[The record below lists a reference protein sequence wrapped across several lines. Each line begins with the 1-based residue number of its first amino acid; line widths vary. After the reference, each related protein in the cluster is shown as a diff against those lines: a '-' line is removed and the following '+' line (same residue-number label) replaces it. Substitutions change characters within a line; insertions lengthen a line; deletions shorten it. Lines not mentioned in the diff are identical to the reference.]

1 MKRLFI
7 STTNNVEN
15 GKAISYY
22 GVVSSHLV
30 AGTGFLSD
38 FAASFSDFFG
48 GRSGSYRRQME
59 SLYDEALDELS
70 DKARQ
75 LGANAVLGLKI
86 DMDNISGKGMSMF
99 MITAV
104 GTAAK
109 IEFSQDTHEDGRSE
123 TVTSTALMHE
133 LAKREILKNLNDKDA
148 ILPQKS
154 WEYILRS
161 PDVDYLIPLTNRYFN
176 VVKHSNDYDSSYY
189 AKFVE
194 NYGLYL
200 QMTQRDLAVNAVYQ
214 GMYDD
219 DYSAIASDLIK
230 DHQLFD
236 AKEILKLVQAHHLR
250 RAVNLLNT
258 EQPAYTESDLKDI
271 ETLIAAFDSLPDLGK
286 IELVK
291 SGMFGKETEKYICR
305 HGHQNAKEEEYC
317 LDCRENIK
325 GLTFDDQKSIEEF
338 KQKAAVLKEMLS
350 IID

>member
-15 GKAISYY
+15 GKAIAYY

-38 FAASFSDFFG
+38 FAAGLSDFFG

-75 LGANAVLGLKI
+75 LGANSVLGLKI

-109 IEFSQDTHEDGRSE
+109 IEFNQTVQEKGRPE
-123 TVTSTALMHE
+123 AVTSTALMHE
-133 LAKREILKNLNDKDA
+133 MAKREILKNLNDEFA
-148 ILPQKS
+148 VLPQKS
-154 WEYILRS
+154 WEYILKS
-161 PDVDYLIPLTNRYFN
+161 PDVEYLSPLTRRYFI
-176 VVKHSNDYDSSYY
+176 VVRNSNSYDASYFN
-189 AKFVE
+189 KFVE

-200 QMTQRDLAVNAVYQ
+200 QMTDRDLAVSVIYQ

-219 DYSAIASDLIK
+219 NYSTIASDLIK
-230 DHQLFD
+230 EHQLFD
-236 AKEILKLVQAHHLR
+236 AKEILKLVQAHHIR
-250 RAVNLLNT
+250 RAVNLLTT
-258 EQPAYTESDLKDI
+258 EQPA
-271 ETLIAAFDSLPDLGK
+271 
-286 IELVK
+286 
-291 SGMFGKETEKYICR
+291 
-305 HGHQNAKEEEYC
+305 
-317 LDCRENIK
+317 
-325 GLTFDDQKSIEEF
+325 
-338 KQKAAVLKEMLS
+338 
-350 IID
+350 

>member
-15 GKAISYY
+15 GKAIAYY

-38 FAASFSDFFG
+38 FAAGLSDFFG

-59 SLYDEALDELS
+59 SLYDEALDEIS

-75 LGANAVLGLKI
+75 LGANSVLGLKI

-109 IEFSQDTHEDGRSE
+109 IEFNQTVQEEGKPE
-123 TVTSTALMHE
+123 AVTSTALMHE
-133 LAKREILKNLNDKDA
+133 MAKREILKNLNDEFA
-148 ILPQKS
+148 VLPQKS
-154 WEYILRS
+154 WEYILKS
-161 PDVDYLIPLTNRYFN
+161 PDVEYLSPLTRRYFI
-176 VVKHSNDYDSSYY
+176 VVRNSNSYDASYFN
-189 AKFVE
+189 KFVE

-200 QMTQRDLAVNAVYQ
+200 QMTDRDLAVSVIYQ

-219 DYSAIASDLIK
+219 NYSTIASDLIK

-236 AKEILKLVQAHHLR
+236 AKEILKLVQAHHIR
-250 RAVNLLNT
+250 RAVNLLTT

-325 GLTFDDQKSIEEF
+325 GLTLNDKQAIEEF
-338 KQKAAVLKEMLS
+338 KNKVAVLKEMLS
-350 IID
+350 

>member
-7 STTNNVEN
+7 STTNDVEN
-15 GKAISYY
+15 GKAIAYY

-38 FAASFSDFFG
+38 FAAGLSDFFG

-109 IEFSQDTHEDGRSE
+109 IEFNQTVQEEGRPE
-123 TVTSTALMHE
+123 AVTSTALMHE
-133 LAKREILKNLNDKDA
+133 LAKREILNNLNDKDA
-148 ILPQKS
+148 VLPQKS
-154 WEYILRS
+154 WEYILKS
-161 PDVDYLIPLTNRYFN
+161 PDVEYLSPLTSRYFA
-176 VVKHSNDYDSSYY
+176 VVKNSNSYDASYFN
-189 AKFVE
+189 KFVE

-200 QMTQRDLAVNAVYQ
+200 QMTDRDLAVNVIYQ

-219 DYSAIASDLIK
+219 DYSTIASDLIK

-236 AKEILKLVQAHHLR
+236 AKEILKLVQAHHVR
-250 RAVNLLNT
+250 RAAKLITT

-271 ETLIAAFDSLPDLGK
+271 EALIAAFDSLPDLGK
-286 IELVK
+286 IEFVK
-291 SGMFGKETEKYICR
+291 GGMFGKETEKYICR
-305 HGHQNAKEEEYC
+305 HGHQNAKDEEYC

-325 GLTFDDQKSIEEF
+325 GLTLNDKQAIEEF
-338 KQKAAVLKEMLS
+338 KNKVAVLKEMLS
-350 IID
+350 